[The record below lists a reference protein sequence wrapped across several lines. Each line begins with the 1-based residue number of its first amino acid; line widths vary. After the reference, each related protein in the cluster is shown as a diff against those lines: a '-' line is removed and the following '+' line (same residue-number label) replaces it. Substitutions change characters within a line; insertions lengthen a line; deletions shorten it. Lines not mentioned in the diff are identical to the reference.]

1 MDFHGPIRVGEAV
14 QYTSPRLAHGSHTL
28 RVRVTGERNAQSR
41 AAFVSIDRAEVYVN

>member
-28 RVRVTGERNAQSR
+28 RFRVMGQHNSQST
-41 AAFVSIDRAEVYVN
+41 ASFVSIDRAEVYVN